1 MTFKFDELN
10 IERQFREK
18 LDEFLPG
25 VLLMRPNRS
34 KKIENHEVAN
44 RTIVTDKLIIQ
55 NNKDALKM
63 IMRQIAHFMAI
74 GVAKSIGSTHVSF
87 IPRSMK
93 FEYEEGEFEHNGNIH
108 KGTQVLTTVL
118 LKK

>member
-44 RTIVTDKLIIQ
+44 RTIVTDKLISQ
-55 NNKDALKM
+55 NNKDAFKM
-63 IMRQIAHFMAI
+63 VMRQIAYTMAT
-74 GVAKSIGSTHVSF
+74 GVAKAIGNTSTSF
-87 IPRSMK
+87 VPLPLK
-93 FEYEEGEFEHNGNIH
+93 FEYEEGEFEDNGIIY

>member
-10 IERQFREK
+10 IERQFREQ

-25 VLLMRPNRS
+25 VLLMRPKRS
-34 KKIENHEVAN
+34 KKIEDHEIAS
-44 RTIVTDKLIIQ
+44 RTIVTDKLIKQ
-55 NNKDALKM
+55 DNKDAMKM
-63 IMRQIAHFMAI
+63 VMRQVAHVMAI
-74 GVAKSIGSTHVSF
+74 GVAKEIGSTSISF
-87 IPRSMK
+87 TPSPMK
-93 FEYEEGEFEHNGNIH
+93 FEYEEGEFEDNGIIY